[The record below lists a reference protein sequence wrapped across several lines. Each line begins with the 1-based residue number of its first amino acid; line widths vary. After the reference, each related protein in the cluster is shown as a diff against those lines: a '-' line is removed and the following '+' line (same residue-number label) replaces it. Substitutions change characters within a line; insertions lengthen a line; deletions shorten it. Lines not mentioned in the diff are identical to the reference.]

1 MKISTSILSVEND
14 YIKNAIDK
22 LNNTDTDYI
31 HLDIMDGIFVPNENW
46 SYEFLKERLVD
57 NKKPLDVHLMVSDVK
72 KYIDLFSNF
81 NPVFITF
88 HYEAISEVGSVTNYI
103 KSKNIKVG
111 LAIKPATD
119 VSEIVDYLPYVDL
132 ALVMSVE
139 PGKGGQTFIENSVNK
154 IEDLYKIREN
164 QGYNYLIEVDGGIN
178 SETIKGCSKV
188 DIAVAGKYVTSND
201 YQDALNNLKK

>member
-14 YIKNAIDK
+14 YIKDAIDK
-22 LNNTDTDYI
+22 LNNTNTDYI

-88 HYEAISEVGSVTNYI
+88 HYEAISEVGSVINYI

-178 SETIKGCSKV
+178 SETIV

-201 YQDALNNLKK
+201 YQDSLNNLKK

>member
-1 MKISTSILSVEND
+1 MKISTSILSVENN
-14 YIKNAIDK
+14 YIKESIDK
-22 LNNTDTDYI
+22 LNYTDTDYI

-72 KYIDLFSNF
+72 KYIDLYSNF

-88 HYEAISEVGSVTNYI
+88 HYEAISEVGSVINYI

-119 VSEIVDYLPYVDL
+119 VSEIIDYLPYIDL

-139 PGKGGQTFIENSVNK
+139 PGKGGQTFMENSVNK
-154 IEDLYKIREN
+154 IEDLYKIRER

-178 SETIKGCSKV
+178 SDTIKLCKNV
-188 DIAVAGKYVTSND
+188 DIAVAGKYVTSNS

>member
-1 MKISTSILSVEND
+1 MRISTSILSVEND
-14 YIKNAIDK
+14 YIKDAIDK
-22 LNNTDTDYI
+22 LNNTNTDYI
-31 HLDIMDGIFVPNENW
+31 HLDIMDGIFVPNQNW

-72 KYIDLFSNF
+72 KYIDLFSSF
-81 NPVFITF
+81 NPEFITF
-88 HYEAISEVGSVTNYI
+88 HFEAISEVGSVINYI

-119 VSEIVDYLPYVDL
+119 VSEIVDYLPYIDL

-139 PGKGGQTFIENSVNK
+139 PGKGGQAFIENSVNK
-154 IEDLYKIREN
+154 IEDLYRIREN

-178 SETIKGCSKV
+178 SETIKKCSKV
-188 DIAVAGKYVTSND
+188 DIAVAGKYVTSNNYD
-201 YQDALNNLKK
+201 DALNSLKK

>member
-88 HYEAISEVGSVTNYI
+88 HYEAISEVGSVINYI

-119 VSEIVDYLPYVDL
+119 VSEIVDYLPYIDL

-139 PGKGGQTFIENSVNK
+139 PGKGGQAFIENSVNK

-164 QGYNYLIEVDGGIN
+164 QEYNYLIEVDGGIN

-188 DIAVAGKYVTSND
+188 DIAVAGKYVTSSD

>member
-14 YIKNAIDK
+14 YIKEAIDK
-22 LNNTDTDYI
+22 LNTTNTDYI

-46 SYEFLKERLVD
+46 GYEFLKERLVD
-57 NKKPLDVHLMVSDVK
+57 NKKPLDVHLMVSNVK

-88 HYEAISEVGSVTNYI
+88 HYEAISEVGSVINYI
-103 KSKNIKVG
+103 KSLGIKVG

-119 VSEIVDYLPYVDL
+119 VSEIIEYLPYIDL

-139 PGKGGQTFIENSVNK
+139 PGKGGQEFIENSVSK
-154 IEDLYKIREN
+154 IEDLYKIRET
-164 QGYNYLIEVDGGIN
+164 QGYDYLIEVDGGIN
-178 SETIKGCSKV
+178 QNTIKECSNV
-188 DIAVAGKYVTSND
+188 DIAVAGKYVTSQN
-201 YQDALNNLKK
+201 YQEALDNLKK

>member
-14 YIKNAIDK
+14 YIKDAIDK
-22 LNNTDTDYI
+22 LNNTNTDYI

-88 HYEAISEVGSVTNYI
+88 HYEAISEVGSVINYI

-178 SETIKGCSKV
+178 SETIKECSKV

-201 YQDALNNLKK
+201 YQDSLNNLKK

>member
-1 MKISTSILSVEND
+1 MKISTSILSVENE

-22 LNNTDTDYI
+22 LNDTDTDYI
-31 HLDIMDGIFVPNENW
+31 HLDIMDGIFVPNQNW

-57 NKKPLDVHLMVSDVK
+57 NTKPLDVHLMVSDVK
-72 KYIDLFSNF
+72 KYIDLYSSF
-81 NPVFITF
+81 NPEFITF
-88 HYEAISEVGSVTNYI
+88 HYEAISEVGSVINYI

-119 VSEIVDYLPYVDL
+119 VSEIIDYLPYVDL

-139 PGKGGQTFIENSVNK
+139 PGKGGQAFLENSVNK

-188 DIAVAGKYVTSND
+188 DIAVAGKYVTSNN

>member
-1 MKISTSILSVEND
+1 MKISTSILSVENE
-14 YIKNAIDK
+14 YIKDSIDK

-31 HLDIMDGIFVPNENW
+31 HLDIMDGIFVPNQNW

-72 KYIDLFSNF
+72 KYIDLFSSF

-88 HYEAISEVGSVTNYI
+88 HYEAISEVGSVINYI

-119 VSEIVDYLPYVDL
+119 VSEIIDYLPYIDL

-201 YQDALNNLKK
+201 YQDSLNNLKK